1 MKISILSCN
10 VLVPLIMI
18 YIGILCKNDSS
29 KKVNKILNIFM
40 PISSASNGVGYI
52 PSCDSLKEKMLL
64 KQYSRKLS
72 MIWTISG
79 IVTFII
85 TAVVLITNKSDILS
99 AKTFLDNSNVS
110 VIMLEVELAIVLIVF
125 ASVQFVLKKN
135 YYKKAIQY

>member
-1 MKISILSCN
+1 
-10 VLVPLIMI
+10 
-18 YIGILCKNDSS
+18 
-29 KKVNKILNIFM
+29 
-40 PISSASNGVGYI
+40 
-52 PSCDSLKEKMLL
+52 MLL

-85 TAVVLITNKSDILS
+85 TAVVLMINKSDILS
-99 AKTFLDNSNVS
+99 AKTLLDNNNVS

-135 YYKKAIQY
+135 YYKKALQY

>member
-1 MKISILSCN
+1 MFAFL
-10 VLVPLIMI
+10 
-18 YIGILCKNDSS
+18 G
-29 KKVNKILNIFM
+29 
-40 PISSASNGVGYI
+40 G
-52 PSCDSLKEKMLL
+52 
-64 KQYSRKLS
+64 
-72 MIWTISG
+72 G

-135 YYKKAIQY
+135 YYKKALQY